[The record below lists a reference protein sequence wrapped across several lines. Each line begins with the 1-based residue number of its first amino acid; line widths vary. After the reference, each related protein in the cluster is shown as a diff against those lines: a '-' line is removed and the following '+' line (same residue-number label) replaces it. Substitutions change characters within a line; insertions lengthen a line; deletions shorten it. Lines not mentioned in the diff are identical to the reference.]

1 MKVYIVEVGMYYEG
15 YNDIFVFKDLEK
27 AKEFAFEK
35 AKEYVKKER
44 NYKVE
49 ENKYGN
55 ILSINNDLYYIDVF
69 EKKVI

>member
-15 YNDIFVFKDLEK
+15 YNHIFVFKDLEK
-27 AKEFAFEK
+27 AKKYAFQE
-35 AKEYVKKER
+35 AKEHVKKER

-49 ENKYGN
+49 EKKYGN

-69 EKKVI
+69 EKEMI